1 MVVFSVILNEH
12 LVRTEYSLKEQPLQ
26 MEVCA
31 QEARSKSARK
41 LALKLLSLLI
51 TNGRGLMH
59 PTRGKEA
66 LESAN
71 NKGIRQ
77 KIMLNTV
84 FSNQ

>member
-12 LVRTEYSLKEQPLQ
+12 LVRREYSLKEQPLQ

-77 KIMLNTV
+77 KIMFNTV